1 MNSRFFIER
10 PVFAGVIAII
20 IVIAGLISA
29 VLLPIAVYPEI
40 APPTVTVTTSYPG
53 ASAETLAKT
62 VAAPIEE
69 QLSGV
74 EKLAFFSSSSSSNG
88 TVTITATFE
97 VGTNVDQAVFNLNNK
112 VQLALPRLPDDVRRS
127 GVTVQKKSNDILVV
141 VALLSPDNR
150 FDTLYL
156 SNYTSINIVDE
167 LKRLPGVGD
176 VTVFGARDYSMRV
189 WLKPDKMAQL
199 GITPTDV
206 AVAVRAQNNQYA
218 AGKIGAE
225 PALPGQA
232 IVYTVTATGRL
243 VEPEEFGEIVV
254 RANGPNG
261 VLRLKDIARIELGA
275 LNYDTS
281 NTLNG
286 KPNIGA
292 AIFLQSGANALDT
305 ANAVRKRMDELKVAF
320 PEGVEYSIPFDT
332 TKFVE
337 SSIREVVITIF
348 EAAVLV
354 ILVVFLFLQTVRA
367 TLIPVV
373 IVPISLIGTF
383 AGLWMVGFSINTL
396 TMFAMVLAIGIVVDD
411 AIVVLENVERLMRD
425 RKMPPFEAAVEAM
438 REVSGAVVAIV
449 LVLCAVFVPV
459 AFLGG
464 IAGSMYRQFALT
476 VAISV
481 VISGFMALT
490 LTPALCAILL
500 KSADHDAKVFRPFNK
515 GFTWLTNKFLATVD
529 FTLRRRLF
537 ALLAFLALLALGA
550 LMFLRM
556 PGSFV
561 PPEDQGFL
569 YGSVQ
574 LPDGATLERT
584 AKTTRQI
591 QGMLAEMP
599 AIDNVLVINGFDL
612 IGGGNKTNAAT
623 MFIPLKNWEDRTQS
637 AQQVAAEISRKGGTL
652 RDGVAFA
659 FNPPTIRGIGQAGG
673 FEVYVQSRGSADP
686 KRLSDVTLAFM
697 ADLAKHPALTSINS
711 FYRPTTPQLK
721 VEVDREKAIALGIPV
736 SDVYDALQATM
747 GTLYVNDFNKFG
759 RTYRVNLQADSKYR
773 AKPEDLGNVFVR
785 SNTTGEMIPLKAV
798 ITTGNLTGPEQLDRY
813 NGFLAAKVLGAG
825 KPGVSSGDAIRA
837 VEQVAEASLPEGYQ
851 ISWTGQA
858 FQEKRAGSSSVYAFG
873 FAIVMVFLILA
884 ALYERWLLPTSV
896 LLAVPFAVVGA
907 LGFVTLRGME
917 NDIYFQIGLVVLIG
931 LAAKNAILIV
941 EFAQQGYLEGM
952 TPVEAALQAARLRFR
967 PIIMTSLAFVLGV
980 VPLVFAGG
988 AGASARKSMG
998 TGVFGGMII
1007 ATFVATI
1014 FIPLFFVVT
1023 SRSRKKPGSPA
1034 ETAAAAAPAG
1044 EQER

>member
-112 VQLALPRLPDDVRRS
+112 VQLALPRLPDEVRRS
-127 GVTVQKKSNDILVV
+127 GVTVQKRSNDILVV
-141 VALLSPDNR
+141 VSLVSPDNR

-156 SNYTSINIVDE
+156 SNYTSINVVDE
-167 LKRLPGVGD
+167 LKRIPGVGD
-176 VTVFGARDYSMRV
+176 VNVFGARDYSMRV
-189 WLKPDKMAQL
+189 WLKPDRMAQL
-199 GITPTDV
+199 GITPGEV
-206 AVAVRAQNNQYA
+206 ATAVRAQNNQYA

-232 IVYTVTATGRL
+232 IVYTVTASGRL
-243 VEPEEFGEIVV
+243 IEAEQFGEIVV
-254 RANGPNG
+254 RAGGPG
-261 VLRLKDIARIELGA
+261 GALRLKDIARIELGA

-286 KPNIGA
+286 RPNIGA
-292 AIFLQSGANALDT
+292 AVFLQSGANALDV
-305 ANAVRKRMDELKVAF
+305 ANAVRKRMDELKAGF
-320 PEGVEYSIPFDT
+320 PEGVQYAIPFDT
-332 TKFVE
+332 TRFVE
-337 SSIREVVITIF
+337 SSIREVIITIL

-354 ILVVFLFLQTVRA
+354 ILVVFMFLQTVRA
-367 TLIPVV
+367 TLIPIIV
-373 IVPISLIGTF
+373 VPISLIGTF
-383 AGLWMVGFSINTL
+383 AGLWLVGFSINTL

-425 RKMPPFEAAVEAM
+425 RKMAAFEASVEAM

-476 VAISV
+476 VAIAV

-500 KSADHDAKVFRPFNK
+500 KSGDHDSKFFRPFNR
-515 GFTWLTNKFLATVD
+515 GFTWLTERFIGSVA
-529 FTLRRRLF
+529 FTLRRRVF
-537 ALLAFLALLALGA
+537 ALLAFLGVIALAVLL
-550 LMFLRM
+550 FLRL

-561 PPEDQGFL
+561 PPEDQGYLF
-569 YGSVQ
+569 GSVQ

-584 AKTTRQI
+584 MKATAQL
-591 QGMLAEMP
+591 QSLLADHP
-599 AIDNVLVINGFDL
+599 AIENVLVINGFDL

-623 MFIPLKNWEDRTQS
+623 MFIPLKRWEQRTET
-637 AQQVAAEISRKGGTL
+637 AQQVAADIMKKGATL
-652 RDGVAFA
+652 RDGQAFA

-673 FEVYVQSRGSADP
+673 FEVYVQSRVNPDP
-686 KRLSDVTLAFM
+686 KRLAEVMQGLM
-697 ADLAKHPALTSINS
+697 AELAKSPALTGINS

-721 VEVDREKAIALGIPV
+721 VEVDREKSIALGVPV
-736 SDVYDALQATM
+736 SDVFEALQATM

-759 RTYRVNLQADSKYR
+759 RTYRVNLQADARYR

-798 ITTGNLTGPEQLDRY
+798 ITTGNLTGPEQLERF

-837 VEQVAEASLPEGYQ
+837 VEQVAAGYLPEGYT
-851 ISWTGQA
+851 IAWTGQA
-858 FQEKRAGSSSVYAFG
+858 FQEKRASNASFFAFG
-873 FAIVMVFLILA
+873 FAIIMVFLILA

-896 LLAVPFAVVGA
+896 LLAVPFAVLGA
-907 LGFVTLRGME
+907 LAFVSVRGME

-941 EFAQQGYLEGM
+941 EFAQQGYLDGM
-952 TPVEAALQAARLRFR
+952 QPVEAALQAARLRFR

-980 VPLVFAGG
+980 VPLVFSSG
-988 AGASARKSMG
+988 AGASARRSMG
-998 TGVFGGMII
+998 SGVFGGMII

-1023 SRSRKKPGSPA
+1023 SRSRHKPGSPMEQAA
-1034 ETAAAAAPAG
+1034 EVSPAG